1 VSARRRT
8 PRDERRRRLGQN
20 FLRPEFAD
28 RIVAEADFRP
38 GELVIELGAGLGAIT
53 IALARRQ
60 VDAVAIEIDPVW
72 AERLRDRAREALQ
85 DKVRVVEGDFLSLS
99 LPNRPFRVIGS
110 LPFGHTTDVLRRL
123 LDDPYLALERADLIV
138 QWEVA
143 RKRVALPPSTRL
155 STTWVPWWEFR
166 LGRPVPASAFR
177 PVPGVDSGVLI
188 ITPRKPPILPPSMAR
203 SYSEFVK
210 TRWPFDPSIS
220 GRWDAAQPALAADQ

>member
-1 VSARRRT
+1 MSARRRT

-53 IALARRQ
+53 IALARHQ
-60 VDAVAIEIDPVW
+60 VDVVAIEIDPVW

-143 RKRVALPPSTRL
+143 RKRATLPSSTLL

-166 LGRPVPASAFR
+166 LGRHVPATAFR
-177 PVPGVDSGVLI
+177 PVPRVDSGVLI
-188 ITPRKPPILPPSMAR
+188 ITRRQPPLLPPAIAR
-203 SYSEFVK
+203 LYSEFV
-210 TRWPFDPSIS
+210 RSHWPFDLSVS
-220 GRWDAAQPALAADQ
+220 RG

>member
-1 VSARRRT
+1 VSARRWT

-28 RIVAEADFRP
+28 RIVAKADFRP
-38 GELVIELGAGLGAIT
+38 GELVIEIGAGLGAIT

-60 VDAVAIEIDPVW
+60 VDVVAIEIDPVW
-72 AERLRDRAREALQ
+72 AERLRDRGGEALQ

-138 QWEVA
+138 QLEVA
-143 RKRVALPPSTRL
+143 RKRAVLPSSTLL
-155 STTWVPWWEFR
+155 STIWIPWWEFR
-166 LGRPVPASAFR
+166 LGRHVPATAFR
-177 PVPGVDSGVLI
+177 PVPRVDSGVLI
-188 ITPRKPPILPPSMAR
+188 ITRRQPPLLPPAMAR
-203 SYSEFVK
+203 SYSEFV
-210 TRWPFDPSIS
+210 RSHWPFDLSVS
-220 GRWDAAQPALAADQ
+220 RG

>member
-53 IALARRQ
+53 IALARHQ
-60 VDAVAIEIDPVW
+60 VDVVAIEIDPVW

-143 RKRVALPPSTRL
+143 RKRATLPSSTLL

-166 LGRPVPASAFR
+166 LGLHVPATAFR
-177 PVPGVDSGVLI
+177 PVPRVDSGVLI
-188 ITPRKPPILPPSMAR
+188 ITRRQPPLLPPAIAR
-203 SYSEFVK
+203 LYSEFV
-210 TRWPFDPSIS
+210 RSHWPFDLSVS
-220 GRWDAAQPALAADQ
+220 RG

>member
-38 GELVIELGAGLGAIT
+38 GELVIEFGAGLGAIT

-60 VDAVAIEIDPVW
+60 VDVVAVEIDPVW
-72 AERLRDRAREALQ
+72 AERLRDHAGEALH

-143 RKRVALPPSTRL
+143 RKRAAFPSSTLR

-166 LGRPVPASAFR
+166 LGRHVPATAFR
-177 PVPGVDSGVLI
+177 PVPRVDSGVLT
-188 ITPRKPPILPPSMAR
+188 ITRRQPPLLPPAMAR
-203 SYSEFVK
+203 SYSEFV
-210 TRWPFDPSIS
+210 RSHWPFDLSVS
-220 GRWDAAQPALAADQ
+220 RG

>member
-60 VDAVAIEIDPVW
+60 VDVVAVEIDPVW
-72 AERLRDRAREALQ
+72 AERLRDRAGEALHH
-85 DKVRVVEGDFLSLS
+85 KVRVVEGDFLSLS
-99 LPNRPFRVIGS
+99 FPNRPFRVIGS

-143 RKRVALPPSTRL
+143 RKRAALPSSTLR

-166 LGRPVPASAFR
+166 LGRHVPATAFR
-177 PVPGVDSGVLI
+177 PVPRVDSGVLT
-188 ITPRKPPILPPSMAR
+188 ITRRQPPLLPPGMAR
-203 SYSEFVK
+203 LYSEFV
-210 TRWPFDPSIS
+210 RSHWPFDLSVS
-220 GRWDAAQPALAADQ
+220 RG

>member
-8 PRDERRRRLGQN
+8 LRDERRRRFGQN

-38 GELVIELGAGLGAIT
+38 GELVIEFGAGLGAIT

-60 VDAVAIEIDPVW
+60 VDVVAIEIDPVW

-138 QWEVA
+138 QREVA
-143 RKRVALPPSTRL
+143 RKRATLPSSTLL

-166 LGRPVPASAFR
+166 LGRRVPATAFR
-177 PVPGVDSGVLI
+177 PVPRVDSGVLI
-188 ITPRKPPILPPSMAR
+188 ITRRQPPLLPPAMAR
-203 SYSEFVK
+203 LYSEFV
-210 TRWPFDPSIS
+210 RSHWPFDLSVS
-220 GRWDAAQPALAADQ
+220 RG

>member
-1 VSARRRT
+1 MSARRRT

-20 FLRPEFAD
+20 FLRREFAD

-38 GELVIELGAGLGAIT
+38 GEHVIELGAGLGAIT

-60 VDAVAIEIDPVW
+60 VDVVAIEIDPVW
-72 AERLRDRAREALQ
+72 AERLRDRTREALQ

-110 LPFGHTTDVLRRL
+110 LRFGHTTDVLRRL

-138 QWEVA
+138 QWEAA
-143 RKRVALPPSTRL
+143 RKRAALPSSTLL

-166 LGRPVPASAFR
+166 LGRHVPATAFR
-177 PVPGVDSGVLI
+177 PVPRVDSGVLI
-188 ITPRKPPILPPSMAR
+188 ITRRQPPLLPPAMAR
-203 SYSEFVK
+203 LYSEFV
-210 TRWPFDPSIS
+210 RSHWPFGLSVLR
-220 GRWDAAQPALAADQ
+220 G

>member
-1 VSARRRT
+1 MSARRRT

-38 GELVIELGAGLGAIT
+38 GEHVIELGAGLGAIT

-60 VDAVAIEIDPVW
+60 VDVVAIEIDPVW
-72 AERLRDRAREALQ
+72 AERLRDRARESLR

-143 RKRVALPPSTRL
+143 RKRAALPSSTLL

-166 LGRPVPASAFR
+166 LGRHVPATAFR
-177 PVPGVDSGVLI
+177 PVPRVDSGVLI
-188 ITPRKPPILPPSMAR
+188 ITRRQPPLLPPAMAR
-203 SYSEFVK
+203 LYSEFV
-210 TRWPFDPSIS
+210 RSHWPFGLSVLR
-220 GRWDAAQPALAADQ
+220 G

>member
-20 FLRPEFAD
+20 FLRPEIAD

-60 VDAVAIEIDPVW
+60 VDVVAVEIDPVW
-72 AERLRDRAREALQ
+72 AERLRDRAREALN

-99 LPNRPFRVIGS
+99 LPSRPFRVIGS
-110 LPFGHTTDVLRRL
+110 LPFGHTTDVLCRL

-143 RKRVALPPSTRL
+143 RKRAALPSSTLR
-155 STTWVPWWEFR
+155 SATWVPWWEFR
-166 LGRPVPASAFR
+166 LGRHVPATAFR
-177 PVPGVDSGVLI
+177 PVPRVDSGVLT
-188 ITPRKPPILPPSMAR
+188 ITRRQPPLLPPAMAR
-203 SYSEFVK
+203 LYSEFV
-210 TRWPFDPSIS
+210 RSHWPFDLSVS
-220 GRWDAAQPALAADQ
+220 RG

>member
-1 VSARRRT
+1 MSARRRT

-20 FLRPEFAD
+20 FLRPEFAE

-38 GELVIELGAGLGAIT
+38 GDLVVEFGAGLGAIT

-60 VDAVAIEIDPVW
+60 VDVVAIEIDPVW

-123 LDDPYLALERADLIV
+123 LDDPHLALERADLIV
-138 QWEVA
+138 QLEVA
-143 RKRVALPPSTRL
+143 RKRAALPSSTLL

-166 LGRPVPASAFR
+166 LGRHVPAAAFR
-177 PVPGVDSGVLI
+177 PVPNVDSRVLI
-188 ITPRKPPILPPSMAR
+188 ITRRQPALLPPAMAR
-203 SYSEFVK
+203 FYSEFVR
-210 TRWPFDPSIS
+210 THWPFDLSVS
-220 GRWDAAQPALAADQ
+220 RG